1 MIVLDTNVFSEAMKP
16 DPDDRVRAWLDAQS
30 AETLYLSAVSVAELS
45 FGVSAL
51 PAGKRKAAL
60 SSLLEGVL
68 SLFEARILAFDTEA
82 ARRYGDLAAKAR
94 GSGRGF
100 PTPDGYIAAIAAA
113 NGFVVATRDGSAFE
127 AAGLKIIDPWS

>member
-1 MIVLDTNVFSEAMKP
+1 MIVLDTNVILEAMKP

-30 AETLYLSAVSVAELS
+30 AETLYLSAVSVAGLS
-45 FGVSAL
+45 FGVSAP

-60 SSLLEGVL
+60 SSVLEGVL
-68 SLFEARILAFDTEA
+68 SLFEARILAFDIQA
-82 ARRYGDLAAKAR
+82 AGRYGDLAAKAR
-94 GSGRGF
+94 EAGRGF

-113 NGFVVATRDGSAFE
+113 NGFIVATHNGSAFE

>member
-1 MIVLDTNVFSEAMKP
+1 MIVLDTNVILEAMKP
-16 DPDDRVRAWLDAQS
+16 DPDDRVHAWLDAQS

-51 PAGKRKAAL
+51 PEGKRKAAL
-60 SSLLEGVL
+60 SSVLEGVL
-68 SLFEARILAFDTEA
+68 SLFEARILAFDIQA

-113 NGFVVATRDGSAFE
+113 NGFIVATRDGSAFE